1 MTPDDPDPQ
10 DAPEFDRAL
19 SMSTIRFPTRSTVI
33 RDITQNVVPWMTG
46 RFPSTNCTRY
56 SLEAEQTLRETDE
69 QLPEPLTL
77 SSSLTELR
85 ALQTRMLGS
94 IVCSA
99 RF

>member
-1 MTPDDPDPQ
+1 MDDGQIPVD
-10 DAPEFDRAL
+10 EL
-19 SMSTIRFPTRSTVI
+19 HEIL
-33 RDITQNVVPWMTG
+33 
-46 RFPSTNCTRY
+46 
-56 SLEAEQTLRETDE
+56 LEAEQTLRETDE